1 MQESVQA
8 LTEKIYR
15 EGVTKAEAKGEE
27 IIADARQKA
36 LGIVKEAQAKAD
48 KIIEQAEQKAN
59 NRKTK
64 VEAELRLSARQS
76 LGMLKQKITDLIIW
90 EVTNEP
96 VQKAFENTQFITD
109 LIEKLVDYW
118 VARFGQ
124 EEHLRIL
131 LPEEDY
137 KRYQEYL
144 ESRAQDLLKKG
155 VKVEFKGKMS
165 NGFQIETHDH
175 RFKVSFTAEDFENYF
190 RTFARPRTYKLLFG
204 EEKH

>member
-1 MQESVQA
+1 MQQSVQA
-8 LTEKIYR
+8 LTEKIYN
-15 EGVTKAEAKGEE
+15 EGVTKAQAKGDE
-27 IIADARQKA
+27 IIAEAKKKA
-36 LGIVKEAQAKAD
+36 LSIVNEAQAKAD
-48 KIIEQAEQKAN
+48 KIMAKSEQKAKD
-59 NRKTK
+59 RKTK
-64 VEAELRLSARQS
+64 VDAELRLSARQS
-76 LGMLKQKITDLIIW
+76 LGMLKQKMTDLIIW

-96 VQKAFENTQFITD
+96 IEKAFENTKFITD

-118 VARFGQ
+118 LARFGQ

-137 KRYQEYL
+137 KRYQEYI
-144 ESRAQDLLKKG
+144 EARAQDLLKKG
-155 VKVEFKGKMS
+155 VTVEFKGKMS

-204 EEKH
+204 EDQQ